1 MQRITTVATS
11 NFSQWK
17 KEEIEI
23 WSLYKIVKEDPLLI
37 HPIFD
42 HFYGFLFLNSVAQF
56 YNPLLFANEIRSL
69 FDKIATSPPSND
81 MKMLAWAIQEK
92 FSEML
97 TEDQKFRM
105 ISVLDDQIE
114 IKLTVEKAIPN
125 AADLQ
130 ILKEKTSN
138 AFAKYKS
145 FSESQQSGLFSRWN
159 PTPSHG
165 QDGINK
171 AQKFFYS
178 ILACDDIENVNDK
191 VKEFFNSS
199 TGCRSHSFVSYFLDS
214 IASDQEF
221 LQKTT
226 VHEIYLQRATAVD
239 ILNRRGLFILG

>member
-23 WSLYKIVKEDPLLI
+23 WSLYKIAKEDPLLI

-56 YNPLLFANEIRSL
+56 YNPSLFTNEIRSL
-69 FDKIATSPPSND
+69 FDRIAIHPPSD
-81 MKMLAWAIQEK
+81 DIRTLAWAIQEN
-92 FSEML
+92 FSEVL
-97 TEDQKFRM
+97 TEDQKFKM
-105 ISVLDDQIE
+105 ISVLDDHVE
-114 IKLTVEKAIPN
+114 IKLAVEKSIPN
-125 AADLQ
+125 AADLK

-138 AFAKYKS
+138 AFAKYKA
-145 FSESQQSGLFSRWN
+145 FSESQQGRVFSRWN
-159 PTPSHG
+159 PVLSHG
-165 QDGINK
+165 QNGIDK

-178 ILACDDIENVNDK
+178 ILACDDIESVNDE

-199 TGCRSHSFVSYFLDS
+199 TGCRSHSFASYFLDS

-226 VHEIYLQRATAVD
+226 VKDVYLQRAIAVD
-239 ILNRRGLFILG
+239 ILNRKGLFVY